1 MKRISLPVFLL
12 LGLFFGCDTEK
23 NVGPAYEKFFT
34 KYYGEDGNQESAD
47 LLVNTDG
54 SMILLGNSTSQ
65 TETTPIPFL
74 VKIDGNGNVI
84 WQRQLG
90 SVNEK
95 AVDVEVDRQGDLIVL
110 SNIGSGDA
118 SRIRLF
124 RIDQNGRGIDSVI
137 VKNIISSAT
146 DVREVGQSIT
156 QQFDGN
162 FLIAGYAGSGFVD
175 EPSLSDDQDDLLV
188 YRISED
194 FQSGEQ
200 AYDQGGEHVGK
211 FVKIFETEYQGT
223 TRYLIFGDSD
233 RPFNLSQTYRQTFE
247 VIDADVNM
255 IADGGRPDTGDA
267 SQIQVASTAIN
278 TSTAT
283 LESYLVIGTTSLN
296 ANSSIFL
303 TQYTYDN
310 KKLTVRLGQ
319 SLSGNRMEGVSAAVG
334 QGGTYFILG
343 NSYRDNALP
352 DIILYKMLDN
362 GEVLGAITFGS
373 LEGADSG
380 AAVTVLQDGRVVVFG
395 TIQLETQKKMVL
407 FVISPDGQFINGS

>member
-1 MKRISLPVFLL
+1 
-12 LGLFFGCDTEK
+12 
-23 NVGPAYEKFFT
+23 
-34 KYYGEDGNQESAD
+34 
-47 LLVNTDG
+47 
-54 SMILLGNSTSQ
+54 MILLGNSTSQ
-65 TETTPIPFL
+65 TDTDPLPIPFL

-90 SVNEK
+90 EIDEK
-95 AVDVEVDRQGDLIVL
+95 AVDVELDRQGNLIVL
-110 SNIGSGDA
+110 SNVGSDED

-124 RIDQNGRGIDSVI
+124 RIDQNGRGIDSVL

-146 DVREVGQSIT
+146 DVKEVGQSIT

-162 FLIAGYAGSGFVD
+162 FLIAGYAGSGFVK
-175 EPSLSDDQDDLLV
+175 EPGLSDDRDDLLI
-188 YRISED
+188 YRISEN

-200 AYDQGGEHVGK
+200 AYIQGGEHVGK
-211 FVKIFETEYQGT
+211 FIKIFETEYEGS

-233 RPFNLSQTYRQTFE
+233 RPFNLLQPTYRQTFE
-247 VIDADVNM
+247 VINTDVNM
-255 IADGGRPDTGDA
+255 IATGGRPDTGDA

-278 TSTAT
+278 TSISG
-283 LESYLVIGTTSLN
+283 LESYLVIGSTLSG

-303 TQYTYDN
+303 TQYTYDDN
-310 KKLTVRLGQ
+310 ELRVRLGQ
-319 SLSGNRMEGVSAAVG
+319 SFSGNRMEGVSAAVG
-334 QGGTYFILG
+334 QGGTFFILG

-352 DIILYKMLDN
+352 DIILYKMLDD

-395 TIQLETQKKMVL
+395 TIQLETQRKMAL
-407 FVISPDGQFINGS
+407 FVISPDGRFVNGS